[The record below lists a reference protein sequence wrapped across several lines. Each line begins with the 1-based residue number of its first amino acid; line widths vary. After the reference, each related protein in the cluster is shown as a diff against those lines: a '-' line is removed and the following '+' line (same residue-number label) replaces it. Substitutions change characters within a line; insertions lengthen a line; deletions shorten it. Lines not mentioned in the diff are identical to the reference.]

1 MSGVIVAQVWA
12 YETFGAWGGEIGLH
26 VTTPSGLQSLA
37 KVSTKLNGN
46 DGVQRMVT
54 AKAVFTGAEA
64 GKTYYFKTNNDPNAG
79 WAKSTPFSWLLEVR
93 PY

>member
-1 MSGVIVAQVWA
+1 MSWVIVAQVWA
-12 YETFGAWGGEIGLH
+12 YETFVAWGGEIGLH
-26 VTTPSGLQSLA
+26 VATPSGLQSLA

-79 WAKSTPFSWLLEVR
+79 CAKSTPFSWLLEVR